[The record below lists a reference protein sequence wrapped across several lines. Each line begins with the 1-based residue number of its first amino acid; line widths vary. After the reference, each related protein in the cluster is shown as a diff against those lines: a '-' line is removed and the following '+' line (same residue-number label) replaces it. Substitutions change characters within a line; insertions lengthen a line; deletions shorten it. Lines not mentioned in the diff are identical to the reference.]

1 MKIKDTFDPRK
12 DIDRRI
18 EKVIEYSQDSPGSLQ
33 TEISEYVVTER
44 IEDNF
49 DRLLNHMQ
57 QSMEAGGIND
67 IGVWVSGFYGSGKS
81 SFTKY
86 LGFAL
91 DEQRTIGD
99 QPFIDYLSNQ
109 FTKVGTRQLL
119 KKLAKNYSATVVPI
133 DLGKDQIAGVTMEE
147 ISTVLY
153 HKVLSH
159 VGYSSK
165 DQKIAQFELML
176 DQEGKY
182 DEFKAEAER
191 LKGRPWIKIKNIPMS
206 ALSIAAQLA
215 PKFFPAEFPDAE
227 SFRNLSLSEGRSEQE
242 RVRDMLD
249 ILRKKSGKEYVIFV
263 LDEVGQYVAS
273 RQNLILNLDGLA
285 RNLKEIGESK
295 VWLFATAQQ
304 TLTEDNP
311 RAVLN
316 APELYR
322 LNARFPIQIDLEAD
336 DIREICYRRL
346 LGKSESG
353 TATLE
358 QLFDSVGQKLRLN
371 SKLKDTSYYDSD
383 LDKTTFINLY
393 PFLPHHFQV
402 LLELLGRLA
411 KTSGGI
417 GLRSAIKIVQDVLI
431 DPIGLRDGQ
440 DPLAHL
446 EVGTLANTATIYD
459 GLKKEIERSFRNVVG
474 AVSKAEQSF
483 GPESTEA
490 SVAKSIAILQI
501 LNNLPATEHN
511 IAALMHP
518 SVDADSLLEPVIAAL
533 KKLESEQAIPLSCKD
548 GQYRF
553 LSDAILEIEQEKL
566 KLTVRDSDRKSAM
579 NNRIRDLFLP
589 KPTARITGNRNV
601 SSGLKALHGAQVI
614 SLEGEREAVHFV
626 VSLIDGSDYEHQIN
640 QLLSESCER
649 SNAKLIYLIAK
660 RPQGLDAQLV
670 ESKQCEEIFKKHR
683 HSLENDIKDYAE
695 GQHQTASR
703 ILTEVERTLG
713 KAFKNGSFIFRGQR
727 TAVSERSQD
736 FKEACNKELSEAAAA
751 IFDKYVEAPIA
762 VPAQLPEKFLR
773 ADLQHLSSSLDPL
786 TLFSID
792 GGQPKLQAAHPAISS
807 IREYLESRGEQ
818 IGKAILDFFSEP
830 PYGWAKDTTRYLL
843 VAMLSGAE
851 IRLRVSGD
859 EITVVGDVAVS
870 AMKTNQSFSKVG
882 VALRAIKPDP
892 ERILRAADRITD
904 LTGERVLPTEKSI
917 SEAVMQH
924 FPDLQTRYSGLGSQ
938 LSTLELSDDDRLKNI
953 GCTIAQLIKT
963 DGSDAPKDLGLEE
976 CQLVDDLNWAS
987 EVTNALTGGLA
998 EVLQSLQAIQSSI
1011 QNLPESGVPA
1021 EVKRETGEILKQV
1034 QSLREQDDFYKH
1046 LGQYRGFLTDLDA
1059 LIADGETRLTSTHA
1073 KLKEE
1078 ALSSLQASTT
1088 WMQLDAPVRD
1098 QINKDVE
1105 SIQITTEANLD
1116 GLKQRVSHEYTLNN
1130 RLREIREEAEQIAA
1144 KKAKVKE
1151 EKMMPMPVL
1160 RRFESE
1166 DQINELIE
1174 RLEKLKSELPAD
1186 LDWKF

>member
-1 MKIKDTFDPRK
+1 MKIKDTFDPSK
-12 DIDRRI
+12 DINRRI
-18 EKVIEYSQDSPGSLQ
+18 EKVISYAADQPESLQ

-49 DRLLNHMQ
+49 ERLLSHMQ
-57 QSMEAGGIND
+57 TAMETGGVND

-119 KKLAKNYSATVVPI
+119 KKLAKNHSATVVPI
-133 DLGKDQIAGVTMEE
+133 DLGADQIAGATMEE

-159 VGYSSK
+159 VGYSSA
-165 DQKIAQFELML
+165 DQKVAQFELML

-182 DEFKAEAER
+182 DEFKAEAEK
-191 LKGRPWIKIKNIPMS
+191 LKGRPWSKIQNRPMS

-215 PKFFPAEFPDAE
+215 PKFFPAEFPDPQ
-227 SFRNLSLSEGRSEQE
+227 SFRHLGLSEGRSEKE
-242 RVRDMLD
+242 RVRDMLK
-249 ILRKKSGKEYVIFV
+249 ILREKSGKEYIIFV

-311 RAVLN
+311 RAQLN

-371 SKLKDTSYYDSD
+371 TKLKDTSYYDSD
-383 LDKTTFINLY
+383 LDKTTFVNLY

-446 EVGTLANTATIYD
+446 EVGTLADTATIYD
-459 GLKKEIERSFRNVVG
+459 GLKKEIERSFRNVVA

-483 GPESTEA
+483 GAESTEA

-518 SVDADSLLEPVIAAL
+518 SVDADSLLDPVIEAL
-533 KKLESEQAIPLSCKD
+533 KKLEGEQAIPLSCKD

-553 LSDAILEIEQEKL
+553 LSDAILGIEQEKRA
-566 KLTVRDSDRKSAM
+566 LTVRDSDRKSAM

-614 SLEGEREAVHFV
+614 SLEGEREAVHYV

-660 RPQGLDAQLV
+660 RPQGLDDQLV

-792 GGQPKLQAAHPAISS
+792 GGHPKLQAAHPAISS
-807 IREYLESRGEQ
+807 IREYLETRGEQ
-818 IGKAILDFFSEP
+818 SGKAILDFFSEP

-851 IRLRVSGD
+851 IKLRVTGD

-892 ERILRAADRITD
+892 ERILRAAERITD

-938 LSTLELSDDDRLKNI
+938 LSTLGLSDDGRLNNI
-953 GCTIAQLIKT
+953 GSTIAQLIKT
-963 DGSDAPKDLGLEE
+963 DGSDAPKDLGVEE
-976 CQLVDDLNWAS
+976 CQLVEDLNWAG
-987 EVTNALTGGLA
+987 EVTNALKGGLA

-1011 QNLPESGVPA
+1011 HNLPDSGVPA

-1034 QSLREQDDFYKH
+1034 QALREQDDFYNH
-1046 LGQYRGFLTDLDA
+1046 LDQYRGFLTDLDA
-1059 LIADGETRLTSTHA
+1059 LIADGETRLTATHA

-1078 ALSSLQASTT
+1078 TLSSLQASTT
-1088 WMQLDAPVRD
+1088 WMQLDTPVRD

-1105 SIQITTEANLD
+1105 SIQISTEANLD
-1116 GLKQRVSHEYTLNN
+1116 GLNQRVSHEYTLHN

-1186 LDWKF
+1186 IDWKF